1 MNLYDENFVLKY
13 RKTDSL
19 SVTIIAKAI
28 DSQAAINI
36 LGAVLQENYEY
47 VKQLKDKFNF
57 QCIVIKDG
65 TETIL

>member
-19 SVTIIAKAI
+19 SVTIIAKSI

-36 LGAVLQENYEY
+36 LGDVLQENYEY

>member
-13 RKTDSL
+13 RKAEEI

-47 VKQLKDKFNF
+47 VKNLKDKFNF
-57 QCIVIKDG
+57 QCIVIKNG
-65 TETIL
+65 TETII

>member
-19 SVTIIAKAI
+19 SVTIIAKSI